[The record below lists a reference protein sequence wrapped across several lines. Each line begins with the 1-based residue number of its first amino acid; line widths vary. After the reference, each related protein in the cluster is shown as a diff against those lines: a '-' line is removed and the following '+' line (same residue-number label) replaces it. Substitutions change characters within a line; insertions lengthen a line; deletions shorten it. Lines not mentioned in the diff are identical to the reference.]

1 MNEHVFYDVMILGG
15 GLSGS
20 TLALQLKNANPNLS
34 ILVLEK
40 RNENAPIAGHKVGE
54 SISELGSYYL
64 RDVLQLN
71 EYLEEHQLQKFG
83 FRFFFSDAQNNDIGK
98 RVEFGSK
105 IIDPI
110 PAHQID
116 RGLFENELI
125 DQLKNNGVEIVLG
138 ATLKNVDLDKS
149 GHKVIFEKDGHSF
162 EKRGKWIIDS
172 TGRRGFL
179 KRKLGLEKKIEH
191 IINAAWFRIGCKID
205 IDDWS
210 DNEIWKTQLDKDRRR
225 LATNHLMGKGY
236 WVWIIS
242 LASDNTS
249 FGIVADPSFHSFD
262 QFNTFEKAMNWLKIH
277 EPLAAE
283 KIEIHKHKE
292 IDFKVMKH
300 LAHDTKQFY
309 STDRWGLTGDA
320 GVFMDPFYSPGMD
333 FIALNNSW
341 LTELIIR
348 DNKNEDIALPTLIYE
363 HAQRELINGWIGL
376 YKNMY
381 SVFGNTQ
388 IMLMKIAW
396 DWASYWGIPTLI
408 FRNNGYTSILFLKK
422 YSSRRNSIGR
432 RFSMLNEKMQALFL
446 AWNNYEDKPFSNLH
460 LNVFDVEI
468 LYKLHRGLDKKYD
481 SNELIKKVESN
492 LEILELMAAEIFR
505 LASSQINET
514 PSDMKVNPYSMSL
527 DDKKE
532 DLIEKSKSPQ
542 SFEINELIQA
552 DLANIWLH
560 KKETVIN
567 EGV

>member
-1 MNEHVFYDVMILGG
+1 MNEQGFYDVIILGG

-20 TLALQLKNANPNLS
+20 CLALQLKNANPNLS

-40 RNENAPIAGHKVGE
+40 RMENAPVAIHKVGE

-64 RDVLQLN
+64 RDVLQLKK
-71 EYLEEHQLQKFG
+71 YLEENQLQKFG
-83 FRFFFSDAQNNDIGK
+83 FRFFFSDDKNNNIAK

-105 IIDPI
+105 IVDPI

-125 DQLKNNGVEIVLG
+125 DRLKNHDVEIVLG
-138 ATLKNVDLDKS
+138 ATVKNVDLDKN
-149 GHKVIFEKDGHSF
+149 GHIAIYEKDGHQL
-162 EKRGKWIIDS
+162 EKKGKWIIDS

-179 KRKLGLEKKIEH
+179 KRKLGLEKKTDH
-191 IINAAWFRIGCKID
+191 NINAVWFRLGCKID
-205 IDDWS
+205 IEDWS
-210 DNEIWKTQLDKDRRR
+210 ENETWKNQVDKDRRR

-262 QFNTFEKAMNWLKIH
+262 QFNTFKKAMNWLKIH

-283 KIEIHKHKE
+283 QIETYKE
-292 IDFKVMKH
+292 LDFKVMKY
-300 LAHDTKQFY
+300 LAHDTTQFY

-348 DNKNEDIALPTLIYE
+348 DINDEDIALPTLIYE

-388 IMLMKIAW
+388 IMLMKVAW

-408 FRNNGYTSILFLKK
+408 FRNEGYINISFLKK
-422 YSSRRNSIGR
+422 YSSRKNSIGN
-432 RFSMLNEKMQALFL
+432 RFSRLNEKMQALFID
-446 AWNNYEDKPFSNLH
+446 WNKYEKEEP
-460 LNVFDVEI
+460 
-468 LYKLHRGLDKKYD
+468 RLDRYVRVT
-481 SNELIKKVESN
+481 L
-492 LEILELMAAEIFR
+492 
-505 LASSQINET
+505 
-514 PSDMKVNPYSMSL
+514 
-527 DDKKE
+527 
-532 DLIEKSKSPQ
+532 
-542 SFEINELIQA
+542 
-552 DLANIWLH
+552 
-560 KKETVIN
+560 
-567 EGV
+567 

>member
-1 MNEHVFYDVMILGG
+1 
-15 GLSGS
+15 
-20 TLALQLKNANPNLS
+20 
-34 ILVLEK
+34 
-40 RNENAPIAGHKVGE
+40 
-54 SISELGSYYL
+54 
-64 RDVLQLN
+64 
-71 EYLEEHQLQKFG
+71 
-83 FRFFFSDAQNNDIGK
+83 
-98 RVEFGSK
+98 
-105 IIDPI
+105 
-110 PAHQID
+110 
-116 RGLFENELI
+116 
-125 DQLKNNGVEIVLG
+125 
-138 ATLKNVDLDKS
+138 
-149 GHKVIFEKDGHSF
+149 
-162 EKRGKWIIDS
+162 
-172 TGRRGFL
+172 
-179 KRKLGLEKKIEH
+179 
-191 IINAAWFRIGCKID
+191 
-205 IDDWS
+205 
-210 DNEIWKTQLDKDRRR
+210 
-225 LATNHLMGKGY
+225 
-236 WVWIIS
+236 
-242 LASDNTS
+242 
-249 FGIVADPSFHSFD
+249 
-262 QFNTFEKAMNWLKIH
+262 
-277 EPLAAE
+277 
-283 KIEIHKHKE
+283 
-292 IDFKVMKH
+292 
-300 LAHDTKQFY
+300 
-309 STDRWGLTGDA
+309 
-320 GVFMDPFYSPGMD
+320 MD

-422 YSSRRNSIGR
+422 YSSRRNNIGR
-432 RFSMLNEKMQALFL
+432 RFSMLNEKMQAMFL
-446 AWNNYEDKPFSNLH
+446 AWNQYKNKSFSNLH

-468 LYKLHRGLDKKYD
+468 LHKLHRGLDKKYD

-492 LEILELMAAEIFR
+492 LQILELMAAEIFR

-542 SFEINELIQA
+542 SFEIDELIQA